1 MRARVLL
8 CLVMSLPSLV
18 GAQITSSEGSGKL
31 PVRIALGANFGLFSH
46 VPDLRYRRD
55 VYEDIFGDRK
65 GVPAQRYRFLAQNFN
80 LDFLLQNEG
89 GYSSGLQVAIGFRNA
104 MGGDDTSPQG
114 SEFSGV
120 RLAHKQSFAEGLF
133 LVTFGY
139 GNLRSDLLRLYAR
152 HHEYRLRLDYVPNP
166 KALNPM
172 ESPFFVR
179 VGPEV
184 IFASPTGED
193 SSDRYGLQWAL
204 NLLVRYQGSLGD
216 DMPAS
221 LGLQGLFRRIDFFE
235 IENDREGGAGLLT
248 LSPVAE
254 FLVMQNLWL
263 GLRVDVPVLRP
274 KDREEAFSD
283 AEIPGLY
290 GGTFQFFLRTATF

>member
-1 MRARVLL
+1 MRARDFLL
-8 CLVMSLPSLV
+8 LALAVPSLSWS
-18 GAQITSSEGSGKL
+18 QPLSSEGSGKL
-31 PVRIALGANFGLFSH
+31 PVRIALGANFGLFSQ

-55 VYEDIFGDRK
+55 VYQDIFGDRK

-80 LDFLLQNEG
+80 LDFLLQNDG
-89 GYSSGLQVAIGFRNA
+89 GYSSGLQVWVGFRNA
-104 MGGDDTSPQG
+104 MGGGDESPEG
-114 SEFSGV
+114 SELSGL
-120 RLAHKQSFAEGLF
+120 RIAHKQSFAEGLF
-133 LVTFGY
+133 LVTLGY
-139 GNLRSDLLRLYAR
+139 GVLRSDLLRLYAR
-152 HHEYRLRLDYVPNP
+152 HHEYRIRIDYVPNP
-166 KALNPM
+166 KALNPI

-184 IFASPTGED
+184 IFASPTGAD
-193 SSDRYGLQWAL
+193 LSDRYGLQWAL
-204 NLLVRYQGSLGD
+204 NLLVRYQGSFGD

-235 IENDREGGAGLLT
+235 IDNTREGGAGLLS

-263 GLRVDVPVLRP
+263 GLRLDVPVLRP
-274 KDREEAFSD
+274 KGREEAFSD

-290 GGTFQFFLRTATF
+290 GGSAQLFLRTATF

>member
-1 MRARVLL
+1 MRALGFVLL
-8 CLVMSLPSLV
+8 TLVLTDPAR
-18 GAQITSSEGSGKL
+18 AQITSSEGSGKL
-31 PVRIALGANFGLFSH
+31 PVRIALGANFGLFSQ

-55 VYEDIFGDRK
+55 VYEDLFGDRK

-89 GYSSGLQVAIGFRNA
+89 GYSSGLQVAMGFRNA
-104 MGGDDTSPQG
+104 IGGDNTSPEG
-114 SEFSGV
+114 SEFSGL
-120 RLAHKQSFAEGLF
+120 RIAHKQSFAEGLF
-133 LVTFGY
+133 LVTLGY
-139 GNLRSDLLRLYAR
+139 GLLQSDLLRLYAR
-152 HHEYRLRLDYVPNP
+152 HHEYRIRLDYVPNP
-166 KALNPM
+166 KALNPL
-172 ESPFFVR
+172 EAPFFVR

-184 IFASPTGED
+184 IFASPTGVD
-193 SSDRYGLQWAL
+193 RADRYGLQWAM
-204 NLLVRYQGSLGD
+204 NILVRYQGSLGD

-235 IENDREGGAGLLT
+235 IGTTREGGAGLLS
-248 LSPVAE
+248 LSPVSE

-263 GLRVDVPVLRP
+263 GLRLDVPVLRP
-274 KDREEAFSD
+274 KGREEAFSD